1 MINKLGGK
9 DDDAAP
15 IDLEGK
21 TLTQIYDS
29 IINEI
34 PLYEGIEDIFTL
46 LEFQSAT
53 RSRRQGQAPGDVIFN
68 IN

>member
-9 DDDAAP
+9 DDEGAP

-21 TLTQIYDS
+21 TLTQIFDS

-34 PLYEGIEDIFTL
+34 PLYQSIEDIFTL

-53 RSRRQGQAPGDVIFN
+53 RSRRGGQAPGDVIFIQN
-68 IN
+68 